1 MLTETTTKKT
11 TRNGQIDG
19 VDVTVSFETEGNDI
33 PKTIQ
38 VNINDSK
45 KGVYGTFIYNTASRN
60 YSQQLSNVSF
70 ENCQAYEDI
79 AKDQI
84 TTVLNQYATSDQS

>member
-45 KGVYGTFIYNTASRN
+45 KSVYGTFNYNTASRN
-60 YSQQLSNVSF
+60 FSSQLSNVSLPD
-70 ENCQAYEDI
+70 CQAYEDI
-79 AKDQI
+79 AKNQI
-84 TTVLNQYATSDQS
+84 REVLNEYDPQG